1 MGKTVLQAIEDMSNT
16 LNLAPASTIDMN
28 LYRTLLSQ
36 LNNIEK
42 AYRQEVAN
50 IPPTFA
56 DALIVRP
63 EWGDLILDGMKTWE
77 IRGCD
82 TKKRGTFFLAYSGTG
97 LVYGQFDLVD
107 SLFVT
112 LDDLKSNENKHRIGN
127 SEMVMEVYDTPHAW
141 VIENARRYEK
151 PFAYTH
157 PQGAV
162 IWVKGVERKEV

>member
-1 MGKTVLQAIEDMSNT
+1 MRKSVLQAIEEMSNT
-16 LNLAPASTIDMN
+16 INSTPASTIDIT
-28 LYRTLLSQ
+28 LYRKLLSQ

-42 AYRQEVAN
+42 AYRQEIAN
-50 IPPTFA
+50 IPPTLT

-63 EWGDLILDGMKTWE
+63 EWGDLILDGVKTWE
-77 IRGCD
+77 IRGSD

-97 LVYGQFDLVD
+97 KVYGQFDLVD
-107 SLFVT
+107 SVFVT
-112 LDDLKSNENKHRIGN
+112 LDDLQRNENKHRIGN
-127 SEMVMEVYDTPHAW
+127 SEMVMQVYDTPHAW